1 MNSIFAL
8 SPKKNKKGAWPTPLR
23 SFCPGGAPRG
33 GWKKSEGLFPAPEA
47 DPVDAVL
54 FLGAWLKGGGTGKIR
69 NRTGIGENGN
79 GKKEPRLNK
88 WILAV

>member
-1 MNSIFAL
+1 MNSIFEL
-8 SPKKNKKGAWPTPLR
+8 IPGKIILGAWPTPPR
-23 SFCPGGAPRG
+23 SLCPGGAPRG

-54 FLGAWLKGGGTGKIR
+54 FLGARLKGGGTGKIR
-69 NRTGIGENGN
+69 GRTGIGENGN
-79 GKKEPRLNK
+79 GKKEERFGE